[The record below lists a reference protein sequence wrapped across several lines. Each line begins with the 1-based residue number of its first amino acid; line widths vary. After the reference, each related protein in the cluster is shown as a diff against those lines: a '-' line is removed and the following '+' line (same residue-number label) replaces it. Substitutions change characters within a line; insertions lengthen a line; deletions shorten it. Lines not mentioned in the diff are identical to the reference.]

1 MSFRVE
7 LVPEARAEARA
18 LPAAHREQLVELL
31 AALGAEPRPRRARE
45 LLAHPPILRIWLAS
59 RWRVA
64 FHVEQERRRVV
75 VLCVR
80 EKADVLY
87 DTLPSWATESEELVQ
102 IAAQAAGEG

>member
-7 LVPEARAEARA
+7 LVAEARREARA
-18 LPAAHREQLVELL
+18 LPASARAQLVELL
-31 AALGAEPRPRRARE
+31 SALGTEPRPQRARQ
-45 LLAHPPILRIWLAS
+45 LLAQPLIYRLWLAS

-64 FHVEQERRRVV
+64 FHVDDGRERVV

-87 DTLPSWATESEELVQ
+87 DTLPSWAAESEELAQV
-102 IAAQAAGEG
+102 AARSV